1 MAVGAC
7 VAACL
12 TSWGPPAAA
21 APAPE
26 PPPPAKGAGRAA
38 AAPKAARALAR
49 ARVCRAAL
57 DYPCAEREL
66 AAARAG
72 FAALAADGQREVLA
86 LSAEV
91 ALAQGKVTA
100 ADGHLDALLAVAP
113 TFAPSRDAWPPAWRA
128 RLEAARRRA
137 PDRAHPALTVHLPVA
152 DRPGEPLPVSV
163 VAEDPS
169 GVAGVSVWL
178 ATSQEPISGSA
189 VGPDDAPTRPHGSHG
204 PPGPTADG
212 EEHKLATTDG
222 VTWRGTLPGVE
233 VRGRA
238 LRVWVTAWDLRGNGP
253 ARWGSP
259 EAPKVLP
266 LAAPP
271 GALATSPGAPG
282 DRPESTPLVERWWFW
297 AAIGAGVAATAAGT
311 YLLVRPDGASQGGTA
326 NVGVELAW
334 PAL

>member
-1 MAVGAC
+1 MATAVAAYL
-7 VAACL
+7 AACL
-12 TSWGPPAAA
+12 TAGAPTAAA

-26 PPPPAKGAGRAA
+26 PPPPAKGAGGAA

-72 FAALAADGQREVLA
+72 LAALAADGQREVLA

-137 PDRAHPALTVHLPVA
+137 PDRAPPALTVHLPVA
-152 DRPGEPLPVSV
+152 ARPGEPLPVSV

-178 ATSQEPISGSA
+178 ATTPGPLSGSTGRA
-189 VGPDDAPTRPHGSHG
+189 GDAPDHANGPHE
-204 PPGPTADG
+204 PPGGGA
-212 EEHKLATTDG
+212 EHKLATTDG